1 MSTCIPA
8 AGVEKAPASYPQ
20 AGDNLWRIATLPGVE
35 EVPLTRCRERSRS
48 KREAHDR
55 RHLGRRRT
63 RFPSRGITGSRPA
76 GRSCESEA
84 PGGEPR
90 ASGLARWVRKRCA
103 NHASGQMGS
112 SSLSGHAPATEGVR
126 ATQVGVTN
134 LGASNRAGGSRR
146 WRKPPK
152 APDWRKLGWPGLTAG
167 ARATGGRQIAV
178 RASPGADRAGR
189 ATRKAALE
197 GNLGG
202 VERGSGDPGRARGSW
217 RLQASA
223 FDVRSLRRKLEGR
236 ARHRGQALWSGKN
249 VVL

>member
-1 MSTCIPA
+1 LGA
-8 AGVEKAPASYPQ
+8 AERASLR
-20 AGDNLWRIATLPGVE
+20 GE
-35 EVPLTRCRERSRS
+35 S
-48 KREAHDR
+48 REAAL
-55 RHLGRRRT
+55 LGGLAKAR
-63 RFPSRGITGSRPA
+63 RPA
-76 GRSCESEA
+76 VSA
-84 PGGEPR
+84 R
-90 ASGLARWVRKRCA
+90 ASGLARWVRQRCA

-112 SSLSGHAPATEGVR
+112 SSPSSHAPATEGVR

-189 ATRKAALE
+189 ATRKAAPE

-223 FDVRSLRRKLEGR
+223 FDVRSARRKPERR

-249 VVL
+249 AVL